1 MVTPFDAHSRI
12 DHGGARQLVD
22 FFLAHGVHGLMAG
35 GTTGEGMLLSLEER
49 KALCETV
56 VERVAGRAPVIAHTG
71 CIGTADTVDL
81 TCHAASV
88 GATAAAMIVPYFF
101 TFDDESLFAHYV
113 TIAHA
118 VPDFPLFI
126 YAFPGNA
133 RNDVSPGLLRRLRDA
148 APNIAGI
155 KSTNPDLMRFQEYV
169 AAGGEGFVPIN
180 GVDGLTLP
188 ALALG
193 AVGQISGNVNAFPE
207 VFRGLYDAF
216 MAGDVER
223 ARSHQCTINRIRRML
238 KDGLHPA
245 YFKAALALN
254 GVPAGR
260 VRPPMRELAEREM
273 VELERAINGLGKVL
287 VSAGK

>member
-1 MVTPFDAHSRI
+1 V
-12 DHGGARQLVD
+12 
-22 FFLAHGVHGLMAG
+22 
-35 GTTGEGMLLSLEER
+35 
-49 KALCETV
+49 
-56 VERVAGRAPVIAHTG
+56 PVIAHTG

-81 TCHAASV
+81 TRHAASA

-101 TFDDESLFAHYV
+101 MFDDDSLFAHYV
-113 TIAHA
+113 AIAHA
-118 VPDFPLFI
+118 VPRLPLFI

-133 RNDVSPGLLRRLRDA
+133 RNDVSPGLLERLRDA

-155 KSTNPDLMRFQEYV
+155 KSTNPNLMRFHEYV

-180 GVDGLTLP
+180 GVDGLMLP

-207 VFRGLYDAF
+207 VFCGLYDAF
-216 MAGDVER
+216 MAGDVEC
-223 ARSHQCTINRIRRML
+223 ARSHQCTINRIRLAL

-245 YFKAALALN
+245 YFKAALALR

-273 VELERAINGLGKVL
+273 VELKRAINGLGKLL